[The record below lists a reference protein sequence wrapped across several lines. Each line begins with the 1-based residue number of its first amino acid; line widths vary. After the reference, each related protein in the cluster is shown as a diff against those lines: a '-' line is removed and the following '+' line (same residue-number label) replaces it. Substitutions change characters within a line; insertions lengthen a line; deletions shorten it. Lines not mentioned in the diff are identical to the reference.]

1 MWKSKLFE
9 VKRGFPQ
16 GFFFFFCNLFPLR
29 SLSLSLSLITF
40 FDLIYNMSGF
50 ELFCW
55 KLNFSRRMVNLNC
68 ALFFMHNNPGL
79 EIEKRDHLQ
88 SCFDTFKLI
97 ATSDFPK
104 SHPFKIVF
112 FKVMLQTLFLVK
124 NWFLYFWDSI

>member
-16 GFFFFFCNLFPLR
+16 GIFFFAIYFPCD
-29 SLSLSLSLITF
+29 LSLSLITF
-40 FDLIYNMSGF
+40 FDLIYNMRGF
-50 ELFCW
+50 ELVCW

-68 ALFFMHNNPGL
+68 ALFYMHNNPGL

-97 ATSDFPK
+97 ATSDFAK
-104 SHPFKIVF
+104 SHTFKIVF